1 MRIKSRLEKLEGRQS
16 EKGLAD
22 RLAYARLRRTEKP
35 PPTASELEAR
45 ARHKPESMAAR
56 IARGRLRIMDYD
68 ARLDNIGTTQ

>member
-35 PPTASELEAR
+35 SPTASELEAR
-45 ARHKPESMAAR
+45 ANIRPESMAAR
-56 IARGRLRIMDYD
+56 IARGRLRIMAYD
-68 ARLDNIGTTQ
+68 NHLEIS

>member
-22 RLAYARLRRTEKP
+22 QLAYARLRRTEKP